1 MAGGEVT
8 MSGFDKAFD
17 YVIGREGTY
26 DDDPEDDG
34 NWTGGKQGV
43 GELKGTKYGIS
54 AAAYPDFDIESLTLA
69 QAKEIYLRDYWNK
82 VQCDSWAPGLAL
94 CMFDCAVNQGVGRA
108 VRCLQRAAGVNDD
121 GKIGPHTREAVSRM
135 DPLTAVEYFQAERI
149 IEYAQ
154 AARWERFK
162 RGWSRRA
169 IGTAI
174 RATR

>member
-1 MAGGEVT
+1 MAGGEIT
-8 MSGFDKAFD
+8 MSGFDRAFD

-26 DDDPEDDG
+26 DDDPNDDG
-34 NWTGGKQGV
+34 NWTGGKEGV

-54 AAAYPDFDIESLTLA
+54 AAAYPHLDIESLTLA
-69 QAKEIYLRDYWNK
+69 QAKEIYLQDYWNK
-82 VQCDSWAPGLAL
+82 VQCDTWAPGLAL

-108 VRCLQRAAGVNDD
+108 IRCLQRAAGVNDD

-135 DPLTAVEYFQAERI
+135 DPITAVEYFQAERI

-154 AARWERFK
+154 AARWENFK